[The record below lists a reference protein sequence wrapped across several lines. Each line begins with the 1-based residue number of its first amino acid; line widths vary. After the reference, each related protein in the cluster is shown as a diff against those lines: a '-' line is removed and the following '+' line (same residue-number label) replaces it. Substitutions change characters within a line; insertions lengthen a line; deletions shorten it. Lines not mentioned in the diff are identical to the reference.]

1 MSKPPKKSKKSSTL
15 SQSFQDSNR
24 HEISFSEN
32 ISLESE
38 DIEDEVSRNFLPK
51 DAVILRNHGLTL
63 DLIADLTDADLST
76 LSLTMN
82 AILTIRRFRA
92 PQVPK
97 PQKALFSKL
106 PSNLPYFRGSGS
118 NHYVDVD
125 EFILRFEARMS
136 SSDVDKD
143 LWSSILLSQLSNLTD
158 LKFWRKHHASKP
170 WENARV
176 EFYSHFNT
184 LNTRQVHIDSINTFS
199 QQALESIQS
208 YTDRFF
214 DLVDLAKLDIESPLL
229 VAPFRRGLNDF
240 KLLSSIDAREA
251 ATSPYSNVSAL
262 SVAALFCESQIQRHD
277 YDKKSKNQNQPN
289 QKQFSPN
296 SSNLNGQLKQKICT
310 LHGKGNHDSADCL
323 ALKKRS
329 SDSKPPTTFKSSIDE
344 KSDKPLIKTDAKRT
358 GFCFICKKVDHWA
371 PECPDKIKS
380 KRVTFKI
387 ENNVDDL
394 SILEDDDPFA
404 SLLLCSKMVKLSDT
418 SSRPASS
425 SEIICPVTISNID
438 LFGLVDTGSSHSI
451 VSRKWYSGLELPVL
465 SSQGSII
472 LANDSL
478 VARIGRTV
486 PLGITCNNITVKV
499 SFEILDM
506 VSDLILG
513 LDVIPLLGITISGVP
528 IAHHTTPKID
538 DSNMVQCADEIV
550 SENDL
555 HPDAELVKESIQPL
569 LQFNSDIGEKFCTHP
584 ASVVHLNIPIGTK
597 PIWRRQYNIP
607 DRLKPAVTAQVKKW
621 SDEGVIRKASPDCQ
635 WNLSLLAVGKKDLDG
650 HLTDSRICIDP
661 SSLNESIPDLNYPIP
676 LIGDLIRRLFGFS
689 IASLLDVYQSYCQ
702 NRLSDESQDPL
713 SFTWEGVR
721 HSFVGAPFGVKIM
734 TSHFQRLM
742 HAILHECLE
751 FVIVYIDDIVIFSPD
766 TETHIVHLKRVISAL
781 NGANL
786 RLKPV
791 KCKFAVTKFLILGH
805 VVTGSSIAPDPLK
818 LSTLSTLAAPISG
831 TQLES
836 FLGFVGYLR
845 EFVPLFASIA
855 APLEKIRK
863 VADLRPIWSA
873 EHQNAFDTFKL
884 VLSAAPAL
892 VDFNPDLPLLV
903 ATDASQYAVGAVLYQ
918 EDDAGKRFYIS
929 FASKALSQAQVNYPA
944 FRRELLAVMFAVSKF
959 RGWLYGQKFTIFS
972 DHSALVYLF
981 KSKHENRMLNYWSFL
996 LLDFKF
1002 DVVHRPGIL
1011 NILPDCLSRLYPG
1024 KLLEKKSD
1032 GDLAIKMLDI
1042 DVASNVPTKHLSNF
1056 IAERLNKTLPDV
1068 ATRSSLL
1075 KEFHL
1080 NGHYGTEGLFRKV
1093 WHSGFYWPTLRAD
1106 CVSVA
1111 SDCISC
1117 LEYSVRRQGFH
1128 PLKSVTS
1135 LYPWQHLAIDL
1146 FQLPTSR
1153 NGFNYGVTIVD
1164 ICTSFTLL
1172 APIMDKMA
1180 TSIAIELYQFFMAFG
1195 VPKVIQSDHG
1205 SEFDNALIDE
1215 LARLL
1220 NVTWRFSTPIHPQG
1234 NGKAESH
1241 VKLAKGLLKKL
1252 SRDDILNWDLFVAA
1266 AQFGINN
1273 RISSRHGSSPFSLMF
1288 ARPSNDILSQSE
1300 IDAASS
1306 LAPLTPTEL
1315 LDRSNTMIST
1325 IFPAVASK
1333 VAHKNEKVEAYFNR
1347 THRLTSFPDG
1357 SIVMV
1362 NVSKPHQSS
1371 LKRKF
1376 EGPFTIVRCSAGGSY
1391 SLIDSD
1397 GVSYGSDVS
1406 PNRLKLISLPPTA
1419 IADSPVVDRIISHRG
1434 TLRNRHYLV
1443 RWSSYPVL
1451 ADEWLSASS
1460 FDSSS
1465 SLVSSYWS
1473 ESQAGKG

>member
-1 MSKPPKKSKKSSTL
+1 MSKSSKKSKKSSSL
-15 SQSFQDSNR
+15 SESFQDPEH
-24 HEISFSEN
+24 HEISFSE
-32 ISLESE
+32 IEGEE
-38 DIEDEVSRNFLPK
+38 DQLSRNFLPK
-51 DAVILRNHGLTL
+51 DASILRKQGLNL
-63 DLIADLTDADLST
+63 ELIAELTDADLST
-76 LSLTMN
+76 LCLTMN
-82 AILTIRRFRA
+82 AILTVRRFRA
-92 PQVPK
+92 PPSK
-97 PQKALFSKL
+97 PPKALFSKL

-118 NHYVDVD
+118 NHYADVD

-136 SSDVDKD
+136 SSDVAKD
-143 LWSSILLSQLSNLTD
+143 QWSSILLSQFSNLTD
-158 LKFWRKHHASKP
+158 LKFWRKHHTSKP
-170 WENARV
+170 WKDARA

-184 LNTRQVHIDSINTFS
+184 LNTRQVHIDAINSFS
-199 QQALESIQS
+199 QQTSECIQS

-214 DLVDLAKLDIESPLL
+214 DLVDLAKLEIDSPLL

-240 KLLSSIDAREA
+240 KLLASIDAREA
-251 ATSPYSNVSAL
+251 ATSPYSNVNAL

-277 YDKKSKNQNQPN
+277 YDKKSKIQNHSI
-289 QKQFSPN
+289 QKPLSPHSH
-296 SSNLNGQLKQKICT
+296 SSNPIGHSKQKICS

-329 SDSKPPTTFKSSIDE
+329 SESKPPTTFKSPTDA
-344 KSDKPLIKTDAKRT
+344 KPDKPLINSDAKRT
-358 GFCFICKKVDHWA
+358 GYCFICKKVDHWA
-371 PECPDKIKS
+371 PECPEKIKS
-380 KRVTFKI
+380 KRATIKP
-387 ENNVDDL
+387 ESSEDDL
-394 SILEDDDPFA
+394 SILDVGDPFA
-404 SLLLCSKMVKLSDT
+404 SLLCSKMVKLSVT
-418 SSRPASS
+418 SSRPALS
-425 SEIICPVTISNID
+425 SEIICPVTIANID
-438 LFGLVDTGSSHSI
+438 LFGIVDTGSSHSI
-451 VSRKWYSGLELPVL
+451 VSQKWYSLLNLPVI
-465 SSQGSII
+465 SSHGSVI
-472 LANDSL
+472 LANDSI
-478 VARIGRTV
+478 VARIGCTV
-486 PLGITCNNITVKV
+486 PLDITCNNITVKV

-513 LDVIPLLGITISGVP
+513 LDIIPLLGITISGVP

-555 HPDAELVKESIQPL
+555 HPDAELVKMSIQPL
-569 LQFNSDIGEKFCTHP
+569 LQINSDIGEKFCTHP

-597 PIWRRQYNIP
+597 PIWRRQYTIP
-607 DRLKPAVTAQVKKW
+607 DRLKPAVSAQVKKW
-621 SDEGVIRKASPDCQ
+621 FDEGVIRKASPDCQ

-661 SSLNESIPDLNYPIP
+661 SSLNETIPDLNYPIP

-702 NRLSDESQDPL
+702 NRLGDESQDPL

-721 HSFVGAPFGVKIM
+721 YSFVGAPFGVKIM

-751 FVIVYIDDIVIFSPD
+751 FVIIYIDDVVIFSPD
-766 TETHIVHLKRVISAL
+766 VDTHIVHLKRVISAL

-805 VVTGSSIAPDPLK
+805 VVTGNSIAPDPLK
-818 LSTLSTLAAPISG
+818 LSTLSMLAAPVSG

-863 VADLRPIWSA
+863 VADLRPIWST
-873 EHQNAFDTFKL
+873 EHQNAFDTFKS

-918 EDDAGKRFYIS
+918 EDDSGKRFYIS

-959 RGWLYGQKFTIFS
+959 RGWLYGQKFTIYS

-981 KSKHENRMLNYWSFL
+981 KSKHENRMLNYWSYL

-1024 KLLEKKSD
+1024 KLLKKRSD

-1056 IAERLNKTLPDV
+1056 IAERLNKILPDA
-1068 ATRSSLL
+1068 ATQSSLL

-1093 WHSGFYWPTLRAD
+1093 WHAGFYWPTLRAD

-1128 PLKSVTS
+1128 PLKSVTN

-1146 FQLPTSR
+1146 FQLPTSH
-1153 NGFNYGVTIVD
+1153 NGFNYGITVVD

-1172 APIMDKMA
+1172 ASIMDKMA
-1180 TSIAIELYQFFMAFG
+1180 TSIAIELYKFFMAFG

-1252 SRDDILNWDLFVAA
+1252 SRDDILNWDLFVDA

-1300 IDAASS
+1300 VDAATS

-1325 IFPAVASK
+1325 IFPAIASK

-1391 SLIDSD
+1391 SLIDSA

-1419 IADSPVVDRIISHRG
+1419 IADSPVVDRIVSHRG

-1443 RWSSYPVL
+1443 RWSSYPIL

-1465 SLVSSYWS
+1465 PLVSSYWS
-1473 ESQAGKG
+1473 ESQAGEG